1 MDKHQKKSSGVMV
14 QHEPSGNSVL
24 FSRSVFALTA
34 IYFIPVLLP
43 SLFGWMLGML
53 AVPVAFILSR
63 KGYKQTGNTLV
74 VSLLLAGMV
83 GFLTGRLLIFA
94 SILPL
99 VALGYSLFRSGQQKR
114 SPAQAAAWGL
124 ATTAGCL
131 FFFLFLYAQGT
142 GSHPYQQLVRT
153 IDAGIVSAGDMY
165 RQSVDVSADMQ
176 KELTAVLSGMR
187 EWIPKILPSLL
198 ISMLLV
204 TVWMNQVLWNGL
216 LLKTLP
222 KLAPWQSYAT
232 WKLPEQLVWL
242 PICAAACYIFGPE
255 SWQVIA
261 LNGLIISGVLYF
273 FQGLAV
279 FFHLVN
285 RWNVPGYLR
294 ILLYGMLII
303 QSYGMILLSLLGIAD
318 IWMNIRPAPIE
329 SDSPGAEAD

>member
-1 MDKHQKKSSGVMV
+1 MAT
-14 QHEPSGNSVL
+14 HEPLGNSVL
-24 FSRSVFALTA
+24 FSRPVFALAA
-34 IYFIPVLLP
+34 IYSIPVLLP

-63 KGYKQTGNTLV
+63 KGYRQTGNALLI
-74 VSLLLAGMV
+74 SLLSAGIV

-94 SILPL
+94 LTLPL
-99 VALGYSLFRSGQQKR
+99 VALGYSLFQSGQQER

-124 ATTAGCL
+124 TTMAGCL

-142 GSHPYQQLVRT
+142 GSHPYHQLVRT
-153 IDAGIVSAGDMY
+153 IDAGIVNAGDMY
-165 RQSVDVSADMQ
+165 RQSVDIPADMQ
-176 KELTAVLSGMR
+176 EELAAVLTGMR
-187 EWIPKILPSLL
+187 EWIPKILPALL

-204 TVWMNQVLWNGL
+204 TVWMNQVIWNGL

-242 PICAAACYIFGPE
+242 PICAAACYLFGPD

-279 FFHLVN
+279 FFHLLN
-285 RWNVPGYLR
+285 RWHIPGYLR
-294 ILLYGMLII
+294 ILLYGILII
-303 QSYGMILLSLLGIAD
+303 QSYGLILLSLLGVAD
-318 IWMNIRPAPIE
+318 IWMNLRPAPIE
-329 SDSPGAEAD
+329 PDTPGTDAD